1 MKRCRT
7 ASLPGLTRQSILF
20 RKKMDSRV
28 ISAFTRVFDAL
39 LPAHDET
46 NMLRRR
52 SFLVLIAR
60 AAAWPLA
67 ARAQQGERMRRIG
80 VLQGPSESDPEWS
93 RRFGAFKQR
102 LQELGWTEGRNVA
115 FEFRF
120 AGGKPERLP
129 ALAAELVHSAVDVI
143 LTNAAQPIE
152 AARKATSTI
161 PIVMASVGDALGAGY
176 VASLRQCHWTDARRN
191 RPEREAAAA
200 RQRNRPRTSFGWQC
214 CGTATPP
221 AIACSCRKWSG
232 QRRRSAL
239 CCSRSPSE

>member
-52 SFLVLIAR
+52 SFLVLIAG

-80 VLQGPSESDPEWS
+80 VLQGLSESDPEWS

-129 ALAAELVHSAVDVI
+129 GLVVELVHSAVDVI
-143 LTNAAQPIE
+143 VTNAAQPIE

-176 VASLRQCHWTDARRN
+176 VASLARPGGNVTGLTLVATVTARG
-191 RPEREAAAA
+191 RGRLAACRALAAAGESCS
-200 RQRNRPRTSFGWQC
+200 NRLPRVQ
-214 CGTATPP
+214 
-221 AIACSCRKWSG
+221 IAHI
-232 QRRRSAL
+232 RRRSL
-239 CCSRSPSE
+239 SERFGRTWLD